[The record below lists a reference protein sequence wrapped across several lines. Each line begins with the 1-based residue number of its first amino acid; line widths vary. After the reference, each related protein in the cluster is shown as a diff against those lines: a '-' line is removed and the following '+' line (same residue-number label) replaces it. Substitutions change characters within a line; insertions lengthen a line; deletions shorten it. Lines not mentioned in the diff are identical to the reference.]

1 MRRTLRAVVLFV
13 LLLGFWQA
21 LSARLDPLFLTLGV
35 LSAALVTW
43 SSLWLIEQIFGERD
57 DTPRV
62 SLVWLLAYGAW
73 LLPRIVH
80 SGIWVALVV
89 LDPKRPPRPGVVHFR
104 TGLQSPAA
112 RTLLA
117 TSITLV
123 PGTITLNV
131 YGSEFIVHAFTP
143 ANMSDLASADT
154 QARIARIFGVP
165 ADEPPVL
172 RWEPVHDALPED
184 PP

>member
-1 MRRTLRAVVLFV
+1 MRTLRTGVLFL

-35 LSAALVTW
+35 LSAAAVTW
-43 SSLWLIEQIFGERD
+43 SSLSLLEQVLGDRGT
-57 DTPRV
+57 TPPISLV
-62 SLVWLLAYGAW
+62 SLVRYAGWLLV
-73 LLPRIVH
+73 RIIQ
-80 SGIWVALVV
+80 SGIWVAVVV
-89 LDPKRPPRPGVVHFR
+89 LDPRRPPRPGVVHFR

-131 YGSEFIVHAFTP
+131 DGDEFIVHAFTP
-143 ANMSDLASADT
+143 ANVDDLASADA

-172 RWEPVHDALPED
+172 RWEPIHDAPPED

>member
-1 MRRTLRAVVLFV
+1 MRAVRAVVLFV

-21 LSARLDPLFLTLGV
+21 LSARLDPLFLSLGV
-35 LSAALVTW
+35 LSAAAVSW
-43 SSLWLIEQIFGERD
+43 SSLWLIEQVLGDRG
-57 DTPRV
+57 DTPRI
-62 SLVWLLAYGAW
+62 SLVSLLAYGAW
-73 LLPRIVH
+73 LLPRIIQ
-80 SGIWVALVV
+80 SGIWVAVVV
-89 LDPKRPPRPGVVHFR
+89 LDPRRPPRPGVVHFR

-131 YGSEFIVHAFTP
+131 DGDEFIVHAFTP
-143 ANMSDLASADT
+143 DNVADLASADA

-165 ADEPPVL
+165 ADGPPVL

>member
-1 MRRTLRAVVLFV
+1 
-13 LLLGFWQA
+13 
-21 LSARLDPLFLTLGV
+21 
-35 LSAALVTW
+35 
-43 SSLWLIEQIFGERD
+43 
-57 DTPRV
+57 
-62 SLVWLLAYGAW
+62 
-73 LLPRIVH
+73 
-80 SGIWVALVV
+80 V
-89 LDPKRPPRPGVVHFR
+89 LDPRRPPRPGVVHFR
-104 TGLQSPAA
+104 TGLRSPAA

-131 YGSEFIVHAFTP
+131 DGDEFIVHAFTP
-143 ANMSDLASADT
+143 ANMSDLASADA